1 MELKNII
8 SETLNEI
15 EKMAKTIDNGF
26 NTAQKT
32 PSFFKTPPHLQN
44 TPNPKNANAPLESKN
59 AAKIETQEKITEEKE
74 EELKEIITEEI
85 VQEKITEEKEEE
97 LKEIITEEIVQEKIT
112 EEKEEESKEIITEEI
127 TPKTPTQETPTQ
139 VLIPN
144 ERVFLKGLL
153 ERTLVLFKGMQALEE
168 KEVLKRLDLV
178 ARFLQYQLSVLE
190 KRLESLERENTE

>member
-1 MELKNII
+1 MAGRMELKNII

-15 EKMAKTIDNGF
+15 EKMAKTIDDGF
-26 NTAQKT
+26 NTTQKT

-44 TPNPKNANAPLESKN
+44 TPNPKNANAPLEPKN
-59 AAKIETQEKITEEKE
+59 IAKIET
-74 EELKEIITEEI
+74 
-85 VQEKITEEKEEE
+85 
-97 LKEIITEEIVQEKIT
+97 QEKIT

-127 TPKTPTQETPTQ
+127 TPKPPTQAPI
-139 VLIPN
+139 LN
-144 ERVFLKGLL
+144 ERVFLKKLL

-168 KEVLKRLDLV
+168 KEALKRLDLV

>member
-44 TPNPKNANAPLESKN
+44 TPNPKNANAPLEPKN
-59 AAKIETQEKITEEKE
+59 ATKIETQEKITEEKE

-85 VQEKITEEKEEE
+85 
-97 LKEIITEEIVQEKIT
+97 
-112 EEKEEESKEIITEEI
+112 

-139 VLIPN
+139 ALIPN

-168 KEVLKRLDLV
+168 KEALKRLDLV
-178 ARFLQYQLSVLE
+178 ERFLQYQLSALE

>member
-1 MELKNII
+1 MAGRMELKNII
-8 SETLNEI
+8 SETLSEI
-15 EKMAKTIDNGF
+15 EKMAKTIDDGF

-44 TPNPKNANAPLESKN
+44 TPNPKNANAPLEPKN
-59 AAKIETQEKITEEKE
+59 AAKIETQEKVTEEKE

-85 VQEKITEEKEEE
+85 
-97 LKEIITEEIVQEKIT
+97 
-112 EEKEEESKEIITEEI
+112 
-127 TPKTPTQETPTQ
+127 TQETPTQ

-153 ERTLVLFKGMQALEE
+153 ERTLVLLKGMQALEE
-168 KEVLKRLDLV
+168 KEALKRLDLV
-178 ARFLQYQLSVLE
+178 ARFLQYQLSALE

>member
-15 EKMAKTIDNGF
+15 EKMAKTIDDGF

-32 PSFFKTPPHLQN
+32 PSFFKTPPNLQN
-44 TPNPKNANAPLESKN
+44 TPNPKNANTPLEPKN

-74 EELKEIITEEI
+74 EEAPEIITEEI
-85 VQEKITEEKEEE
+85 AQEN
-97 LKEIITEEIVQEKIT
+97 
-112 EEKEEESKEIITEEI
+112 
-127 TPKTPTQETPTQ
+127 PTQ
-139 VLIPN
+139 VLISN
-144 ERVFLKGLL
+144 ERVFLKNLL
-153 ERTLVLFKGMQALEE
+153 ERTLVLFQGMQALEE
-168 KEVLKRLDLV
+168 KEAMKRLDLV

>member
-8 SETLNEI
+8 SETLSEI
-15 EKMAKTIDNGF
+15 EKMAKTIDDGF

-32 PSFFKTPPHLQN
+32 PSFFKTPSHLQN
-44 TPNPKNANAPLESKN
+44 TPNPKNANASLEPKN
-59 AAKIETQEKITEEKE
+59 IAKIET
-74 EELKEIITEEI
+74 
-85 VQEKITEEKEEE
+85 
-97 LKEIITEEIVQEKIT
+97 QEKIT

-139 VLIPN
+139 APILN

-168 KEVLKRLDLV
+168 KEALKRLDLV
-178 ARFLQYQLSVLE
+178 VRFLQYQLSALE

>member
-26 NTAQKT
+26 DRTQKT

-44 TPNPKNANAPLESKN
+44 TPNPKNANAPLEPKN
-59 AAKIETQEKITEEKE
+59 ATKIETQEKITEEKE

-85 VQEKITEEKEEE
+85 TQEN
-97 LKEIITEEIVQEKIT
+97 
-112 EEKEEESKEIITEEI
+112 
-127 TPKTPTQETPTQ
+127 PTQA
-139 VLIPN
+139 LIPN

-168 KEVLKRLDLV
+168 KEALKRLDLV
-178 ARFLQYQLSVLE
+178 VRFLQYQLSALE

>member
-1 MELKNII
+1 MAGRMELKNII

-15 EKMAKTIDNGF
+15 EKMAKTIDDGF

-32 PSFFKTPPHLQN
+32 PSFFKTPPNLQN
-44 TPNPKNANAPLESKN
+44 TPNPKNANAPLEPKN
-59 AAKIETQEKITEEKE
+59 AAKNATKIETQEKITEEN
-74 EELKEIITEEI
+74 
-85 VQEKITEEKEEE
+85 TEEKEEE
-97 LKEIITEEIVQEKIT
+97 AKEIIIEEIA
-112 EEKEEESKEIITEEI
+112 
-127 TPKTPTQETPTQ
+127 QETPTQ

-168 KEVLKRLDLV
+168 KEAMKRLDLV
-178 ARFLQYQLSVLE
+178 VRFLQYQLSALE

>member
-15 EKMAKTIDNGF
+15 EKMAKTIDDGF

-44 TPNPKNANAPLESKN
+44 TPNPKNANAPLEPKN

-74 EELKEIITEEI
+74 EEVLEIITEEI
-85 VQEKITEEKEEE
+85 AQENPA
-97 LKEIITEEIVQEKIT
+97 QA
-112 EEKEEESKEIITEEI
+112 
-127 TPKTPTQETPTQ
+127 P
-139 VLIPN
+139 IPN
-144 ERVFLKGLL
+144 ERVFLKSLL

-168 KEVLKRLDLV
+168 KEALKRLDLV

>member
-1 MELKNII
+1 MAGRMELKNII

-15 EKMAKTIDNGF
+15 EKMAKTIDDGF

-44 TPNPKNANAPLESKN
+44 TPNPKNANAPLEPKN
-59 AAKIETQEKITEEKE
+59 ATKIETQEKITEEKE

-85 VQEKITEEKEEE
+85 
-97 LKEIITEEIVQEKIT
+97 
-112 EEKEEESKEIITEEI
+112 
-127 TPKTPTQETPTQ
+127 TQENPKQ
-139 VLIPN
+139 ALIPN

-168 KEVLKRLDLV
+168 KEALKRLDLV
-178 ARFLQYQLSVLE
+178 ARFLQYQLSALE

>member
-1 MELKNII
+1 MAGRMELKNII

-15 EKMAKTIDNGF
+15 EKMAKTIDDGF
-26 NTAQKT
+26 NTVQKT

-44 TPNPKNANAPLESKN
+44 TPNPKNANAPLEPKN
-59 AAKIETQEKITEEKE
+59 ATKIET
-74 EELKEIITEEI
+74 
-85 VQEKITEEKEEE
+85 
-97 LKEIITEEIVQEKIT
+97 QEKIT
-112 EEKEEESKEIITEEI
+112 EEKEEESKEIIIEEI

-168 KEVLKRLDLV
+168 KEALKRLDLV
-178 ARFLQYQLSVLE
+178 ERFLQYQLSALE

>member
-8 SETLNEI
+8 SETLSEI
-15 EKMAKTIDNGF
+15 EKMAKTIDDGF

-59 AAKIETQEKITEEKE
+59 VAKIETQEKITEEN
-74 EELKEIITEEI
+74 
-85 VQEKITEEKEEE
+85 TEEKEEE
-97 LKEIITEEIVQEKIT
+97 KKIITEEIA
-112 EEKEEESKEIITEEI
+112 
-127 TPKTPTQETPTQ
+127 QETPTQ
-139 VLIPN
+139 ALIPN

-168 KEVLKRLDLV
+168 KEALKRLDLV

>member
-1 MELKNII
+1 MAGRMELKNII

-15 EKMAKTIDNGF
+15 EKMAKTIDDGF

-44 TPNPKNANAPLESKN
+44 TPNPKNANAPLEPKN
-59 AAKIETQEKITEEKE
+59 ATKIETQEKITEEKE

-85 VQEKITEEKEEE
+85 
-97 LKEIITEEIVQEKIT
+97 
-112 EEKEEESKEIITEEI
+112 
-127 TPKTPTQETPTQ
+127 TQETPTQ

-168 KEVLKRLDLV
+168 KEALKRLDLV

>member
-15 EKMAKTIDNGF
+15 EKMAKTIDDGF

-44 TPNPKNANAPLESKN
+44 TPLESKN
-59 AAKIETQEKITEEKE
+59 ATKIETQEKITEEKE

-85 VQEKITEEKEEE
+85 
-97 LKEIITEEIVQEKIT
+97 
-112 EEKEEESKEIITEEI
+112 
-127 TPKTPTQETPTQ
+127 TQETPTQ

-168 KEVLKRLDLV
+168 KEALKRLDLV
-178 ARFLQYQLSVLE
+178 VRFLQYQLSVLE

>member
-1 MELKNII
+1 MAGRMELKNII
-8 SETLNEI
+8 SETLSEI
-15 EKMAKTIDNGF
+15 EKMAKTIDDGF
-26 NTAQKT
+26 DRAQKT

-44 TPNPKNANAPLESKN
+44 TPNPKNANAPLEPKN

-85 VQEKITEEKEEE
+85 
-97 LKEIITEEIVQEKIT
+97 
-112 EEKEEESKEIITEEI
+112 
-127 TPKTPTQETPTQ
+127 TQETPTQ

-168 KEVLKRLDLV
+168 KEALKRLDLMV
-178 ARFLQYQLSVLE
+178 RFLQYQLSVLE

>member
-1 MELKNII
+1 MAGRMELKNII

-15 EKMAKTIDNGF
+15 EKMAKTIDDGF

-44 TPNPKNANAPLESKN
+44 TPNPKNANTPLEPKN
-59 AAKIETQEKITEEKE
+59 AAKIETQEKITEENTEEKE
-74 EELKEIITEEI
+74 EETPEIITEEI
-85 VQEKITEEKEEE
+85 A
-97 LKEIITEEIVQEKIT
+97 
-112 EEKEEESKEIITEEI
+112 
-127 TPKTPTQETPTQ
+127 QETPAQ

-144 ERVFLKGLL
+144 ERVFLKNLL
-153 ERTLVLFKGMQALEE
+153 ERTLVLFQGMQALEE
-168 KEVLKRLDLV
+168 KDALKRLDLV

>member
-8 SETLNEI
+8 SETLSEI
-15 EKMAKTIDNGF
+15 EKMAKTIDDGF

-44 TPNPKNANAPLESKN
+44 TPNPKNANTPLEPKNAAKN
-59 AAKIETQEKITEEKE
+59 AAKIETQEKITEEN
-74 EELKEIITEEI
+74 
-85 VQEKITEEKEEE
+85 TEEKEEE
-97 LKEIITEEIVQEKIT
+97 VP
-112 EEKEEESKEIITEEI
+112 EIITEEI
-127 TPKTPTQETPTQ
+127 TPKNPTQA
-139 VLIPN
+139 LIPN

-168 KEVLKRLDLV
+168 KEALKRLDLV
-178 ARFLQYQLSVLE
+178 ARFLQYQLSALE

>member
-1 MELKNII
+1 MAGRMELKNII

-15 EKMAKTIDNGF
+15 EKMAKTIDDGF

-32 PSFFKTPPHLQN
+32 PSFFKTPPNLQN
-44 TPNPKNANAPLESKN
+44 TPNPKNANTPLESKN
-59 AAKIETQEKITEEKE
+59 ATKIETQEKITEENTEEKE
-74 EELKEIITEEI
+74 EEAPEIITEEI
-85 VQEKITEEKEEE
+85 AQEN
-97 LKEIITEEIVQEKIT
+97 
-112 EEKEEESKEIITEEI
+112 
-127 TPKTPTQETPTQ
+127 PTQ
-139 VLIPN
+139 VLISN

-168 KEVLKRLDLV
+168 KEAMKRLDLV

>member
-44 TPNPKNANAPLESKN
+44 TPNPKNANAPLEPKN
-59 AAKIETQEKITEEKE
+59 AAKIET
-74 EELKEIITEEI
+74 
-85 VQEKITEEKEEE
+85 
-97 LKEIITEEIVQEKIT
+97 QEKIT

-127 TPKTPTQETPTQ
+127 TQENPTQENPTQ
-139 VLIPN
+139 ALIPN

-168 KEVLKRLDLV
+168 KEALKRLDLV
-178 ARFLQYQLSVLE
+178 ERFLQYQLSALE